1 MNEPSLG
8 RGSSTPAVSLTRNEA
23 AVITWVD
30 ERMAD
35 VLGWAPEQLVG
46 LPSTKFIHPEDQPS
60 AVAAWFDMLTAP
72 GEVRT
77 WRGRYQAADGT
88 WRWVETANRNDLQNS
103 EKPAVYTEI
112 QLIAPKQVDVEEELR
127 ARKQLLSRL
136 ADAVPVGLFQID
148 RGRAVTFTNDRL
160 LAILRCAQAA
170 TTDAQFAA
178 VADVD
183 GQRLREAF
191 DAVLDNVPVDNL
203 ELTFDLPPAN
213 GNRRRREP
221 CVCQLALRPLTDSTG
236 SVTGAIGCLS
246 DVTDAVTLRRQLEH
260 RAATDELTQCLNRT
274 ATLTQL
280 SEDLATE
287 ELARRGCAVVFV
299 DLNGFKLINDRHG
312 HVIGDELLRQAA
324 ARLRNAM
331 RTGDT
336 VGRLGGDEFLVV
348 CPDVETP
355 AIAAQMGERIRRA
368 VHADIKISSLTVQLR
383 ASVGLAWTDQP
394 IDAMTLVRQADT
406 AMYQS
411 KTTPGSPAVL
421 YRSRAT
427 ASATPPR
434 GIPHRSTATARS
446 PR

>member
-1 MNEPSLG
+1 MNEPSFG
-8 RGSSTPAVSLTRNEA
+8 RATSTPAVSLTRNDA
-23 AVITWVD
+23 GVTVWVD
-30 ERMAD
+30 DRMAE
-35 VLGWAPEQLVG
+35 VLGFQPERLAPE
-46 LPSTKFIHPEDQPS
+46 
-60 AVAAWFDMLTAP
+60 AP
-72 GEVRT
+72 TV
-77 WRGRYQAADGT
+77 
-88 WRWVETANRNDLQNS
+88 
-103 EKPAVYTEI
+103 PTELR
-112 QLIAPKQVDVEEELR
+112 LIAPTPVDVEEELR
-127 ARKQLLSRL
+127 ARGEVLSRL
-136 ADAVPVGLFQID
+136 ADAVPAGLFQID
-148 RGRAVTFTNDRL
+148 ASRAVTFTNERL
-160 LAILRCAQAA
+160 LTMLRCVWAA
-170 TTDAQFAA
+170 TTDEQFAA
-178 VADVD
+178 VADAD
-183 GQRLREAF
+183 RQRLRAAF

-203 ELTFDLPPAN
+203 ELAFDLPPSN

-221 CVCQLALRPLTDSTG
+221 SVCQLTLRPLTDG
-236 SVTGAIGCLS
+236 AANVTGAIGCLS

-260 RAATDELTQCLNRT
+260 RSATDELTSCLNRA

-280 SEDLATE
+280 TDELATD

-299 DLNGFKLINDRHG
+299 DLNGFKLINERHG
-312 HVIGDELLRQAA
+312 QVIGDELLRQAA

-336 VGRLGGDEFLVV
+336 VGRMGDDEFLVV

-368 VHADIKISSLTVQLR
+368 VHADIKISSFTVQLR
-383 ASVGLAWTDQP
+383 ASVGLAWTDQR

-427 ASATPPR
+427 ASAAPPR
-434 GIPHRSTATARS
+434 GVAHRPARPVRPGV